1 MQRDMNQAH
10 EARMDRIQ
18 RQLDDASVERKE
30 LRDRVLKIEASQ
42 GKVSWSTL
50 LTSAALLLS
59 VLWQVWQIYHS
70 LQRP

>member
-1 MQRDMNQAH
+1 MQRDLNQAH
-10 EARMDRIQ
+10 EERMNRIQ
-18 RQLDDASVERKE
+18 HQLDDASVERKE
-30 LRDRVLKIEASQ
+30 LRDRVLKIEVSQ